1 MKVISKVYIVDEK
14 TISHGLL
21 KKAENMGDLKAISIC
36 RNDPKLTYL
45 FFADDSLVFCRA
57 KEIECQKL
65 LDILAKYERASEQQ
79 INREKTTLFF
89 SKSTPHGMQEA
100 IKNALG
106 VPVVQ
111 QYEKYLGLPSF
122 IGQNKKASF
131 DNIKQRVWKEI
142 QEWEGKL
149 LPQASREILI
159 KSIAQALP
167 TYTMSCFKLPAG
179 LCHEIEALIKQF
191 FWGQRGESRKV
202 HWMKWED
209 LCKPKIQ
216 GGMGF
221 KDLSRFN
228 DTLLAKQTWRLLH
241 DKTSLFYRVFKAKFF
256 PNCIIMEAA
265 NPNSASYAWRS
276 ILGGREV
283 IKQGAIWR
291 IGDGKT
297 VEIWGDRW
305 LLVKHSP
312 RMYLHGLMC

>member
-1 MKVISKVYIVDEK
+1 ME
-14 TISHGLL
+14 
-21 KKAENMGDLKAISIC
+21 ENSRVG
-36 RNDPKLTYL
+36 RE
-45 FFADDSLVFCRA
+45 VV
-57 KEIECQKL
+57 
-65 LDILAKYERASEQQ
+65 ASSEP
-79 INREKTTLFF
+79 RDF
-89 SKSTPHGMQEA
+89 
-100 IKNALG
+100 
-106 VPVVQ
+106 
-111 QYEKYLGLPSF
+111 
-122 IGQNKKASF
+122 NKIHS
-131 DNIKQRVWKEI
+131 
-142 QEWEGKL
+142 
-149 LPQASREILI
+149 
-159 KSIAQALP
+159 QALP

-179 LCHEIEALIKQF
+179 LCHEIEALINKF

-256 PNCIIMEAA
+256 PNCTIMEAA

-276 ILGGREV
+276 ILRGREV

-312 RMYLHGLMC
+312 RIVSPRVDVLADSKVSKLMDQDRGCWNREIIEATLLPFEAEIVQKIPLCNTHQPGTLTWPYNPNDEYTIKSGYKFLQT

>member
-1 MKVISKVYIVDEK
+1 
-14 TISHGLL
+14 
-21 KKAENMGDLKAISIC
+21 
-36 RNDPKLTYL
+36 
-45 FFADDSLVFCRA
+45 
-57 KEIECQKL
+57 
-65 LDILAKYERASEQQ
+65 
-79 INREKTTLFF
+79 
-89 SKSTPHGMQEA
+89 
-100 IKNALG
+100 
-106 VPVVQ
+106 
-111 QYEKYLGLPSF
+111 
-122 IGQNKKASF
+122 
-131 DNIKQRVWKEI
+131 
-142 QEWEGKL
+142 
-149 LPQASREILI
+149 
-159 KSIAQALP
+159 
-167 TYTMSCFKLPAG
+167 MSCFKLPAG
-179 LCHEIEALIKQF
+179 LCHEIEALIKKF

-276 ILGGREV
+276 ILRGREV